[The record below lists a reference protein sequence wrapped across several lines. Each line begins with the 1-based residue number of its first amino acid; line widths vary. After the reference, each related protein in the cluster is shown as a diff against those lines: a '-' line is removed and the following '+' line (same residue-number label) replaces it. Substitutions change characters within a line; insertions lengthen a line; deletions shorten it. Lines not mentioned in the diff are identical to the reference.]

1 LAQCIELRSL
11 SLRAKTNIKTKQKSS
26 KADEICKVSK
36 LSDTRGN
43 ANEKMHSATINS
55 SKAAPINE

>member
-1 LAQCIELRSL
+1 M
-11 SLRAKTNIKTKQKSS
+11 NIKKKHKSS
-26 KADEICKVSK
+26 NADEICKVNK

-43 ANEKMHSATINS
+43 ANEKTQSATINS